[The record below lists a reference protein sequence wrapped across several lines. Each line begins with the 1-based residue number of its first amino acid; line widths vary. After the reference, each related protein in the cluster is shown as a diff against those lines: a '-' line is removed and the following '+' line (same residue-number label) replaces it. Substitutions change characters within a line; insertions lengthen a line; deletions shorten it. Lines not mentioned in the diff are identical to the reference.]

1 MGIPRRQFLHLA
13 AGAAAWLAA
22 PRVVR
27 AEAYPLRP
35 VRIIVGYTPGGSTD
49 IVARVIG
56 QQLQEQLGQP
66 FIIENRPGAG
76 ASIGTEAVVRSPA
89 DGHTLLL
96 VNSADTINATLYP
109 RLNFNFMR
117 DIAPIASLAR
127 QPQAVLA
134 TPSLP
139 ARTLP
144 ELIAFAKAN
153 PGKVTMASP
162 GNGTIG
168 HLSGE
173 MLKLMTGIDLLHVPY
188 RGAAPALTDLIAGHV
203 QILFTGLTGSIEY
216 SKTGKIRALAVTT
229 STRADALPDVP
240 AVGEF
245 VPGYEA
251 VSLFGVGAP
260 RNTPANITNTLNRE
274 INAALAR
281 PGIAARVAELGG
293 TVLAGSPAEFA
304 DILARETDK
313 WGKVIRAASIT
324 AG

>member
-1 MGIPRRQFLHLA
+1 MLFSYGRVCLCLRKAGRRPLVARAAAARGRHMGIPRRQFLHLA

-203 QILFTGLTGSIEY
+203 QLLFTGLTGSIEY

-240 AVGEF
+240 AVG
-245 VPGYEA
+245 
-251 VSLFGVGAP
+251 
-260 RNTPANITNTLNRE
+260 
-274 INAALAR
+274 
-281 PGIAARVAELGG
+281 
-293 TVLAGSPAEFA
+293 
-304 DILARETDK
+304 
-313 WGKVIRAASIT
+313 
-324 AG
+324 